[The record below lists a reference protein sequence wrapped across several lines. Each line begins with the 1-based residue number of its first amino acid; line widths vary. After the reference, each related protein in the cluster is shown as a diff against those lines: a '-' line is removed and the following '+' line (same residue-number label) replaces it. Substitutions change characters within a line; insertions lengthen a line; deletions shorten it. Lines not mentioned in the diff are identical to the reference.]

1 MNDIVAFLRAR
12 LDEDEAAAK
21 KATGEHWEFDGATVI
36 YGHALEQV
44 VDYVYDDN
52 QEHIARHDPARV
64 LREVEAKRRIVDEHP
79 VDTPWR
85 PEFGSCETCADE
97 ELGGDDGD
105 SRFKKSFPCPTIRL
119 LALPYS
125 DHPDYDPAWKV

>member
-64 LREVEAKRRIVDEHP
+64 LREIEAKRRIIADFEDESTPLGETRGLSGAIMHLTA
-79 VDTPWR
+79 VYDT
-85 PEFGSCETCADE
+85 
-97 ELGGDDGD
+97 
-105 SRFKKSFPCPTIRL
+105 
-119 LALPYS
+119 
-125 DHPDYDPAWKV
+125 HPDYQGKWRP